1 MLYKKTVFK
10 NFQEKFQYLQENSW
24 SLLLESIF
32 DKITALKTCNISNEK
47 PQHKCFPMNI
57 EKPFSNS
64 FFKKNICERLRLY
77 LTDFSEQLVFT
88 EGVFQNSLTNI
99 FISNF
104 YWTLDVS
111 QTASYEITLVR
122 LLVFPSV
129 CLSIL
134 LSISAILYKMMA
146 DHDM

>member
-1 MLYKKTVFK
+1 MCCIKKLFLKISRK
-10 NFQEKFQYLQENSW
+10 NFNIYRKTPGVYCW
-24 SLLLESIF
+24 SLFLIKLQPWRPVTFLTRDPNTGVFLWILKNF
-32 DKITALKTCNISNEK
+32 LVTAFL
-47 PQHKCFPMNI
+47 
-57 EKPFSNS
+57 
-64 FFKKNICERLRLY
+64 KKNICERLY
-77 LTDFSEQLVFT
+77 LTDFSEQLVFR

-111 QTASYEITLVR
+111 QTASYEIILVR

>member
-1 MLYKKTVFK
+1 
-10 NFQEKFQYLQENSW
+10 
-24 SLLLESIF
+24 
-32 DKITALKTCNISNEK
+32 
-47 PQHKCFPMNI
+47 MNI
-57 EKPFSNS
+57 ERLFSNR
-64 FFKKNICERLRLY
+64 FKKKNICEQLRLY
-77 LTDFSEQLVFT
+77 LTDFSEQLVFR
-88 EGVFQNSLTNI
+88 EGILQNSLTNI